1 MFAGVYGSHY
11 WHEFVVWP
19 VQVFQAR
26 ILAVEDDP
34 VLGEHLLQSL
44 GNCGH
49 DVVLATDGQQ
59 GLAQASQGAFDLILL
74 DVMLPGLGG
83 MELLSRLR
91 RLCVT
96 PVLMMSALG
105 DEESRVT
112 GFDRGADDYLPKP
125 FSSRELEVR
134 VNAILRRI
142 SYEREQS
149 TPQSGVGDAQL
160 SFDEKASRLRCGNTS
175 VSFTPTEF
183 RLLEVLYAHLGE
195 VQSKAFLYQQVLHR
209 GFTRHDRV
217 LDMHISNLRRKLS
230 QAGVDILRLES
241 VWGHGYLLSRDSL

>member
-1 MFAGVYGSHY
+1 MQYVCGRLWFS
-11 WHEFVVWP
+11 FLVWP

-34 VLGEHLLQSL
+34 VLGEHLQQSL
-44 GNCGH
+44 GSYGH
-49 DVVLATDGQQ
+49 EVVLATDGQQ
-59 GLAQASQGAFDLILL
+59 GLAQAGSGEFDLILL

-91 RLCVT
+91 RMGGT

-142 SYEREQS
+142 SYERGQGETQ
-149 TPQSGVGDAQL
+149 PAVDDAEL
-160 SFDEKASRLRCGNTS
+160 RFDEKASRLRYGDIS
-175 VSFTPTEF
+175 VTFTPTEY
-183 RLLEVLYAHLGE
+183 RLLEVLHAHLGE

-217 LDMHISNLRRKLS
+217 LDMHISNLRRKLA

-241 VWGHGYLLSRDSL
+241 VWGHGYLLSREQP

>member
-1 MFAGVYGSHY
+1 MQYVCGRLWFSFLVRR
-11 WHEFVVWP
+11 

-44 GNCGH
+44 GNSGH

-74 DVMLPGLGG
+74 DVMLPGLSG
-83 MELLSRLR
+83 MELISRLR

-142 SYEREQS
+142 SYERGQ
-149 TPQSGVGDAQL
+149 GVAQPAVDDAEL
-160 SFDEKASRLRCGNTS
+160 HFDEKASRLRYGDIA
-175 VSFTPTEF
+175 VIFTPTEY
-183 RLLEVLYAHLGE
+183 RLLEVLHAHAGE

-217 LDMHISNLRRKLS
+217 LDMHVSNLRRKLS
-230 QAGVDILRLES
+230 QAGIDCLRLEA
-241 VWGHGYLLSRDSL
+241 VWGHGYLLSRDPC